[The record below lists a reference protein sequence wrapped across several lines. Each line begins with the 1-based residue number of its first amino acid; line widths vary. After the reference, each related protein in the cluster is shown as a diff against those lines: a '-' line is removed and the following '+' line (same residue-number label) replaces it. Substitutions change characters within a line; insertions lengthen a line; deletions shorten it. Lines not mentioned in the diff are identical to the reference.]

1 MQQISDKTMSDIK
14 FRGAT
19 LGGIYGAIVAGASF
33 VSPIIGVGIL
43 GYRVGKNCIGIAR
56 AVSEATK
63 SDTPTPPPAKPSKE
77 KEASSPKN
85 GFDVAETTTSWT
97 QKINDKVGS
106 FFDWVGKKI
115 DGDSHVHDSL
125 NEFFASPNKK
135 TEPTRITKWGAVAG
149 ITSFAA
155 TTALVIISPPVGI
168 AALGF
173 MIAKDSIK
181 LASIHTKTL
190 TEALVKKSD
199 RSSPI
204 QSTSSKSNQKSLV
217 KQALRAQDTLKNKE
231 AYIQA
236 RSAKER
242 QAREE
247 AVASAKATGK
257 PLSADEVMALRNK
270 EEKKRHDGYK
280 QFKKNQER

>member
-19 LGGIYGAIVAGASF
+19 LGGAYGAIVASASF
-33 VSPIIGVGIL
+33 IFPIVGVGIL
-43 GYRVGKNCIGIAR
+43 GYRIGKNCVGIAR
-56 AVSEATK
+56 TVSEATK
-63 SDTPTPPPAKPSKE
+63 SDTPAPPPKE
-77 KEASSPKN
+77 KGSASPSPEKRFN
-85 GFDVAETTTSWT
+85 IGDPIIRWT

-106 FFDWVGKKI
+106 SLDWVEKKI
-115 DGDSHVHDSL
+115 DGNSHVHDSL
-125 NEFFASPNKK
+125 TKFFTPSNKK
-135 TEPTRITKWGAVAG
+135 PNTTRISRWGAAAG
-149 ITSFAA
+149 IASFAA
-155 TTALVIISPPVGI
+155 AATLMVVSPPVGI

-199 RSSPI
+199 RAAPT
-204 QSTSSKSNQKSLV
+204 QSTTSKSNQKSLV
-217 KQALRAQDTLKNKE
+217 KQALRAQDTLRNKE

-242 QAREE
+242 QACEE
-247 AVASAKATGK
+247 AVASAKAAGK
-257 PLSADEVMALRNK
+257 PLSATEVMALRNK
-270 EEKKRHDGYK
+270 EEKKRHEGYK
-280 QFKKNQER
+280 QFRKKNQGR